1 MDWQSVITEHGPLV
15 WRTAYRLLNNE
26 ADTSDCFQDVFVAA
40 VEISRR
46 ENIRNLPALLNRLAT
61 HKAISLLR
69 HRIRN
74 AEALSQMEYRE
85 HSDAITD
92 PVKSSNNG
100 ELSDRIRKALADL
113 PELEAQ
119 AFCLQL
125 FNDLS
130 YRQIASELNVKA
142 GYVGVLI
149 SRAREKL
156 QRLFP
161 ADVNEEVRSSTYE

>member
-1 MDWQSVITEHGPLV
+1 M
-15 WRTAYRLLNNE
+15 
-26 ADTSDCFQDVFVAA
+26 AA

-69 HRIRN
+69 RRMRN
-74 AEALSQMEYRE
+74 RKVLSQMEYRQGC
-85 HSDAITD
+85 DVAAD
-92 PVKSSNNG
+92 PAELSNNG
-100 ELSDRIRKALADL
+100 ELSDHIRRAIADL

-119 AFCLQL
+119 AFCLQV

-130 YRQIASELNVKA
+130 YRQIASQLNVKA

-149 SRAREKL
+149 NRAKEKL
-156 QRLFP
+156 HCLFP
-161 ADVNEEVRSSTYE
+161 SVVNEEIRSSTYE